1 MLERVEKRINC
12 IKQKAQQGNRSL
24 WDMGHFVSTAKFCS
38 AKLILS
44 NTVIKQN
51 RGISEP
57 AHESDLTK
65 AYLHFVEITVFSI
78 IISRLLA
85 GESEIYGL
93 K

>member
-1 MLERVEKRINC
+1 MK
-12 IKQKAQQGNRSL
+12 
-24 WDMGHFVSTAKFCS
+24 
-38 AKLILS
+38 
-44 NTVIKQN
+44 KQN

>member
-1 MLERVEKRINC
+1 MTAYCCGRTRKKISINV
-12 IKQKAQQGNRSL
+12 
-24 WDMGHFVSTAKFCS
+24 VSVKSVKNGT
-38 AKLILS
+38 
-44 NTVIKQN
+44 

-57 AHESDLTK
+57 AHESELTK
-65 AYLHFVEITVFSI
+65 AYLLFVEITVFSI